1 MLKSPK
7 LIAALLSL
15 NLAVFAG
22 ILLYV
27 FRAQIASPILETR
40 HVTNAAASTRPHP
53 RSTPA
58 ETTVVVVTN
67 QLQWSQLESEDY
79 KTYIARLRA
88 IGCPEQTLR
97 DIIVADLD
105 KLLAPELVAAAGR
118 RTDLKYWNSEEEEML
133 NDVDPHEVF
142 LKQREI
148 EKRKREIIRELM
160 NVDLFR
166 ERMKSS
172 GQEDYYERR
181 LGFLA
186 EDRRTQVRELLERF
200 DEAEQKLRDQNATDE
215 TALSTAG
222 RSTFRLLRQQRE
234 SELESLLTPQE
245 KQQYELWL
253 SPVANDVRH
262 ALYGMNA
269 SEQEFQVVYQARKT
283 FEDVWGQRDPDLL
296 DPATRQQMEQAR
308 AVMDGQILQGLG
320 EPRYAEY
327 QRGEDDD
334 FHLLSALVTRFKL
347 PREKAGEVYGYK
359 TVALNYKS
367 QIRSDP
373 NLTPQQREEAVK
385 AITEETRN
393 SVRGLLGGKAFNY
406 YLRSGQ
412 GKWMGE

>member
-1 MLKSPK
+1 VVKPPK
-7 LIAALLSL
+7 VIAFLLLL
-15 NLAVFAG
+15 NLAVFAS

-27 FRAQIASPILETR
+27 FRARIASPVAAIR
-40 HVTNAAASTRPHP
+40 MVTNSVASPQQPP
-53 RSTPA
+53 RADTSGTI
-58 ETTVVVVTN
+58 VVVTN
-67 QLQWSQLESEDY
+67 YAQWSQLESEDY

-97 DIIVADLD
+97 DIIIADLD
-105 KLLAPELVAAAGR
+105 KLLAPEIVAAAGR
-118 RTDLKYWNSEEEEML
+118 RTDLKYWHSEEEEML
-133 NDVDPHEVF
+133 NDVNPHETF
-142 LKQREI
+142 LKQREV

-160 NVDLFR
+160 NVDLSR

-181 LGFLA
+181 LGFLP

-200 DEAEQKLRDQNATDE
+200 DEAEQKIRDKESPDE
-215 TALSTAG
+215 AALSAAE
-222 RSTFRLLRQQRE
+222 RSTLRLLRQQRE
-234 SELESLLTPQE
+234 SELDSLLTPQE

-253 SPVANDVRH
+253 SPVANEVRH

-269 SEQEFQVVYQARKT
+269 GEQEFQVVYQARKA
-283 FEDVWGQRDPDLL
+283 FEDVWAQRDPDLL
-296 DPATRQQMEQAR
+296 DPVSHQQMEQAK
-308 AVMDGQILQGLG
+308 AAMEGQILQGLG
-320 EPRYAEY
+320 EQRYAEY

-347 PREKAGEVYGYK
+347 PREKAAEVYGYK

-373 NLTPQQREEAVK
+373 NLTPQQKEDAVQ
-385 AITEETRN
+385 AITDETKN
-393 SVRGLLGGKAFNY
+393 SVRGLLGVKAFNY

-412 GKWMGE
+412 GKWIGE